1 MNKSKRTVPFNQFFG
16 NGLIITDFRV
26 FLNKSTVSSPDRDYR
41 VASLEIQLNGSF
53 WVTDIKIFDK
63 RENPGVWYIKRPGNW
78 IKTDA
83 CPEGRQRDH
92 VRMTSEQF
100 ATLRTYCYERID
112 EAQDEAF
119 GPREDSAVEAD

>member
-1 MNKSKRTVPFNQFFG
+1 MNTKPKRTVPFNQFFG
-16 NGLIITDFRV
+16 NRLVITDFRV
-26 FLNKSTVSSPDRDYR
+26 YLNKSTTCKEDRDYR

-53 WVTDIKIFDK
+53 WVTDIKVFDK
-63 RENPGVWYIKRPGNW
+63 TEDPGVWYIKLPGNW

-92 VRMTSEQF
+92 VRMTHDQF

-112 EAQDEAF
+112 EAMDEAF
-119 GPREDSAVEAD
+119 GPAESADEKN